1 LLVAARRRTSFT
13 PKKDGIGTTKNEREY
28 GLCAF
33 TLAHE
38 GLAMIDEN

>member
-1 LLVAARRRTSFT
+1 MA
-13 PKKDGIGTTKNEREY
+13 KNEREY

-38 GLAMIDEN
+38 GIAMIDEN

>member
-1 LLVAARRRTSFT
+1 LQLDDGPALHQN
-13 PKKDGIGTTKNEREY
+13 KDGIGMAKNEREY

-38 GLAMIDEN
+38 GIAMLDEN